1 MSSASDRRIRDN
13 LDGPTITTL
22 RRYHCG
28 HASKAHMQNTRD
40 PDRGEE
46 MKRIRRKWL
55 CFLPSTPQ
63 SQPSDSASLN

>member
-46 MKRIRRKWL
+46 MKRIRRK
-55 CFLPSTPQ
+55 
-63 SQPSDSASLN
+63 